1 MLPTLIDFIIVV
13 LLIGTLVYAYLLD
26 RRVRTL
32 MLALREME
40 PMVGAFSSAVDQS
53 ARSIEDLRELSVTP
67 RRAEPPLQRRRGA
80 APADEPRPTQKTT
93 AASPD
98 PKGPVRGQTSVPG
111 KSDLVRTFFDIT
123 KERQK

>member
-53 ARSIEDLRELSVTP
+53 ARSIEDLSVAP

>member
-40 PMVGAFSSAVDQS
+40 P
-53 ARSIEDLRELSVTP
+53 L
-67 RRAEPPLQRRRGA
+67 
-80 APADEPRPTQKTT
+80 
-93 AASPD
+93 
-98 PKGPVRGQTSVPG
+98 
-111 KSDLVRTFFDIT
+111 
-123 KERQK
+123 